1 MFREMRR
8 KKQMLSAAECADL
21 LSRGSSGVLALAGDG
36 GYPYAVPISYVYDG
50 EKLYFHCASSGH
62 KLDAIR
68 RNPKASF
75 CVIGQDRILPE
86 AYTTAYQSVIVFGAV
101 RILEDDG
108 EKRTAIEKLAL
119 KYAPEDT
126 KEHRHLAIERDWNG
140 LCMLELTPEHISGKE
155 GIELVKERASEKA

>member
-36 GYPYAVPISYVYDG
+36 GYPYAVPMSYVYDG

-86 AYTTAYQSVIVFGAV
+86 AYTTAYQSVIVFGAM

-108 EKRTAIEKLAL
+108 EKRAAIEALSL
-119 KYAPEDT
+119 KYAPEEPREHLDRVIE
-126 KEHRHLAIERDWNG
+126 KEWAPLCILEMTVEHL
-140 LCMLELTPEHISGKE
+140 SGKQA
-155 GIELVKERASEKA
+155 IELVPKTK